1 MVFGVGVPWRDHEEL
16 AKKVRDR
23 WIKEAVPLIR
33 PMTPMR
39 PFRK

>member
-1 MVFGVGVPWRDHEEL
+1 MPNTAAISDRVLRI

-23 WIKEAVPLIR
+23 WIREAVPLIR
-33 PMTPMR
+33 PMTPTR